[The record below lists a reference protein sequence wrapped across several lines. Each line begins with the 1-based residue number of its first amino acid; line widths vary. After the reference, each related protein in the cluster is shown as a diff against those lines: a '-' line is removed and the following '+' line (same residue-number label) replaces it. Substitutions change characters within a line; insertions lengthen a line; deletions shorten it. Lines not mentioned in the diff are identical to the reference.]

1 MVTTT
6 HQYYQYL
13 FVRREVEAVQL
24 PNGSWDTPAGAGWEL
39 VAACREETNGKG
51 ATIVTTNGETRV
63 FGSLIQ
69 LPKGTARINEGT
81 EVAVLREAVDPARF
95 DEADFIEASRI
106 TGLVVATGTCQKF
119 DLGRLHC
126 RLWI

>member
-13 FVRREVEAVQL
+13 YVRRDGEAVQL
-24 PNGSWDTPAGAGWEL
+24 PNGSWQASGEGWEL

-51 ATIVTTNGETRV
+51 NTIQAADGQTRV
-63 FGSLIQ
+63 FASLIQ
-69 LPKGTARINEGT
+69 LPKGTARINEET
-81 EVAVLREAVDPARF
+81 EIAVLREAVDVATLSA
-95 DEADFIEASRI
+95 EGFIEAEKI

-126 RLWI
+126 RMWI

>member
-13 FVRREVEAVQL
+13 FVHRDEEAVQL
-24 PNGSWDTPAGAGWEL
+24 PNGSWDTSGGGWEL

-51 ATIVTTNGETRV
+51 ATIVTANGETRI

-81 EVAVLREAVDPARF
+81 EVSVLREAVDAAQLS
-95 DEADFIEASRI
+95 EADFIETAKI
-106 TGLVVATGTCQKF
+106 TGLVVATGTCAKF
-119 DLGRLHC
+119 DFGRLHC